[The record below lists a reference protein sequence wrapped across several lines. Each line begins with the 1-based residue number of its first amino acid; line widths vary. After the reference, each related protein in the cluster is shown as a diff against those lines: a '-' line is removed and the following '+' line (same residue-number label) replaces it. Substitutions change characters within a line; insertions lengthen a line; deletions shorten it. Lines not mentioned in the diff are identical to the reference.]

1 MNATQDWLKEAAK
14 EVGYKGELPEV
25 VEIEQK
31 EDRGVVA
38 ALLWG
43 KSSRTRPRLL
53 VRKGID
59 KKEAMI
65 DFKHELVHLKQGRGK
80 FVMHGKVRR
89 RPPKELV
96 ARELEAKLLAEGG
109 GKYTISNLHEII
121 LELVYSQGY
130 GKRESYTAFREVST
144 EKGLP
149 TSTISKA
156 IRLAK
161 GHMLL
166 QEEGR
171 PDEQG
176 NLIEEPPKKPKSL
189 SEAEERSSGKVQV
202 RKDSTIVK
210 KHPRRTSRGNTTT
223 VRRHLR
229 RLSR

>member
-1 MNATQDWLKEAAK
+1 MTALQDWLKEAAR

-43 KSSRTRPRLL
+43 KTSRTHPRLL

-80 FVMHGKVRR
+80 FVMRGKIRR

-96 ARELEAKLLAEGG
+96 ERELEAKLLAEGR

-130 GKRESYTAFREVST
+130 GKRESYEAFREVALS
-144 EKGLP
+144 KGLSP
-149 TSTISKA
+149 SVVTRA
-156 IRLAK
+156 IHLAK

-166 QEEGR
+166 QDEGR
-171 PDEQG
+171 LDEEG
-176 NLIEEPPKKPKSL
+176 NLIEPSLKKAESL
-189 SEAEERSSGKVQV
+189 TEKEERSSGKMQAI
-202 RKDSTIVK
+202 KDSTIVK
-210 KHPRRTSRGNTTT
+210 EHLRRTAGGKATT
-223 VRRHLR
+223 VRRHFR